1 MGAQMLPEKSAIS
14 LWGGFRI
21 FRQGEIRQLFR
32 NFIRQKPYS
41 VGVRKKRAAK
51 PHARKRASTKWNLTG
66 RETEVLGILRTGA
79 TDKDIARALGIS
91 RSTASKH
98 VENILAKM
106 GVTNRTG
113 AASLSW
119 RA

>member
-1 MGAQMLPEKSAIS
+1 MSRCCLKRAGYVYGEDSVFFEGA
-14 LWGGFRI
+14 I
-21 FRQGEIRQLFR
+21 FGNFFE

-51 PHARKRASTKWNLTG
+51 PHRRKSGATKWDLTR

-79 TDKDIARALGIS
+79 TDKEIARLLGIS

-106 GVTNRTG
+106 GSPTE
-113 AASLSW
+113 
-119 RA
+119 RARRA